1 MNAPV
6 WKPVIRAAGVATLLA
21 LATAGGG
28 AANQSAA
35 AAPPAAPQAAPA
47 APSPAAAPPA
57 AAGPALSAEQAR
69 NVLET
74 LNDPKR
80 RAALI
85 ATLEAIVKAAPPAAA
100 PAAAAPSVTPAAA
113 APAAAPAVPGA
124 DGAAQAPAEG
134 QAAAPALPL
143 PLKPDS
149 LGARLLMTASGLV
162 GRASDQIAAAVSA
175 MSSLPSLWAWLVVI
189 TTDPWGRHMLLD
201 TGWRLVAVFAA
212 GIAAEYALRWLLRR
226 PRAALAAIGARR
238 LHEEVVQED
247 APMRAPG
254 GAPAEAPAGGP
265 AARPRSPW
273 QWRASARGM
282 LRRLPLTLG
291 RLCLDIVP
299 VVGFL
304 VMAHLVL
311 STAVGGELGT
321 RLVLIALAAAYALC
335 AAILA
340 VVHSLFAPAARGLR
354 LFDVS
359 DEFAADV
366 VRWTRRIAVVAVFGY
381 ALGEAG
387 LLLGL
392 SPVAHEGLMKGVGL
406 VVHILIGIVI
416 IQSRRVVRDWIRP
429 PPGRTGLLAQLRQRF
444 ADYWYWIALFYLAA
458 LWIVWAIE
466 IPDGFT
472 AILRIFG
479 LTLLVFIVARIVV
492 IVMHGSLDRL
502 VTPRPETLAKY
513 PDLEGRLRMWRPI
526 LHAMVDIVIYA
537 IVLIELL
544 EVWGFG
550 AVRWLIG
557 TDLGWHLI
565 TAFST
570 LLLTIAV
577 AMLVWEAAN
586 HAIER
591 HLSRLT
597 RSAQLA
603 RSARLRTLLPML
615 RTVLL
620 VTILVVVAMLVLSE
634 IGLNVA
640 PLIAGASVLGIAI
653 GFGSQKLVQDVIT
666 GLFLL
671 LENTVQV
678 GDVVSLGGLS
688 GVVEDLSVRTIRL
701 RSEDGSVHVIPFSA
715 VTTVTNMTRDFGH
728 AVIEVGVAYKENYD
742 RVVQVMRDIVTQMRT
757 EPRWE
762 DEIRDDLE
770 VLGLNAFADSSVMI
784 KARIKCGPFGRWSLL
799 REFNRRLK
807 ERFDAEGI
815 EIPFPHQQLVLTDP
829 ITLASRPASRGGD
842 ASDRPIAAQ

>member
-1 MNAPV
+1 
-6 WKPVIRAAGVATLLA
+6 
-21 LATAGGG
+21 
-28 AANQSAA
+28 
-35 AAPPAAPQAAPA
+35 
-47 APSPAAAPPA
+47 
-57 AAGPALSAEQAR
+57 
-69 NVLET
+69 
-74 LNDPKR
+74 
-80 RAALI
+80 
-85 ATLEAIVKAAPPAAA
+85 
-100 PAAAAPSVTPAAA
+100 
-113 APAAAPAVPGA
+113 
-124 DGAAQAPAEG
+124 
-134 QAAAPALPL
+134 
-143 PLKPDS
+143 
-149 LGARLLMTASGLV
+149 
-162 GRASDQIAAAVSA
+162 
-175 MSSLPSLWAWLVVI
+175 
-189 TTDPWGRHMLLD
+189 
-201 TGWRLVAVFAA
+201 
-212 GIAAEYALRWLLRR
+212 
-226 PRAALAAIGARR
+226 
-238 LHEEVVQED
+238 
-247 APMRAPG
+247 
-254 GAPAEAPAGGP
+254 
-265 AARPRSPW
+265 
-273 QWRASARGM
+273 GM

-291 RLCLDIVP
+291 RLGLDLIP
-299 VVGFL
+299 VIGFL
-304 VMAHLVL
+304 LVTHLML
-311 STAVGGELGT
+311 GTAVGGQLGT
-321 RLVLIALAAAYALC
+321 RLVLIALAGAYALC
-335 AAILA
+335 AAVLA
-340 VVHSLFAPAARGLR
+340 VVRTLFAPSARGLR
-354 LFDVS
+354 LFSVS
-359 DEFAADV
+359 DEFAEYV
-366 VRWTRRIAVVAVFGY
+366 VRWTRRIAIVTVFGY

-406 VVHILIGIVI
+406 IDHVLVAIIIV
-416 IQSRRVVRDWIRP
+416 QSRRVVRDWIMP
-429 PPGRTGLLAQLRQRF
+429 APGRTGVLVQMRQRL
-444 ADYWYWIALFYLAA
+444 ALYWHWIALFYVAA
-458 LWIVWAIE
+458 LWLVWAIE

-472 AILRIFG
+472 AILRIFA
-479 LTLLVFIVARIVV
+479 LSMTVLMVARIVV
-492 IVMHGSLDRL
+492 IVLHGSLDRL
-502 VTPRPETLAKY
+502 VTPREETLAKY
-513 PDLEGRLRMWRPI
+513 PDLEGRLRLWRPI
-526 LHAMVDIVIYA
+526 LHAMVDVVIYA
-537 IVLIELL
+537 LVLIELL

-550 AVRWLIG
+550 AVRWLFG
-557 TDLGWHLI
+557 TDLGWHLVS
-565 TAFST
+565 AFST
-570 LLLTIAV
+570 LLLTIAI

-591 HLSRLT
+591 HLARLT
-597 RSAQLA
+597 RSQQLA

-620 VTILVVVAMLVLSE
+620 VSILVVVALLVLSE

-742 RVVQVMRDIVTQMRT
+742 RVVQVMRDIVAQMRN

-829 ITLASRPASRGGD
+829 ITLASRPATRGGD
-842 ASDRPIAAQ
+842 APDRPIAAQ